1 MNKMFNFQLEGVTFL
16 GGGIVENKDLSASM
30 KLAPNLVAADG
41 AADIAIKN
49 NMSPYAV
56 IGDMDSIS
64 KDFFD
69 QNPKVKKLEILEQE
83 TTDFEKCLREV
94 KAKFA
99 IAIGF
104 LGARLDHELAV
115 LNAIASHRKYPV
127 LLIGEKDVIFSCPDI
142 LNLYLPVDTRVSLFP
157 LKDINVSTVGL
168 YWNLNNEKL
177 APLERIGTSNRSN
190 NSQVNVTTNNQG
202 LLVILP
208 KLYVSNVLNA
218 ILE

>member
-1 MNKMFNFQLEGVTFL
+1 MDEFYNFQLEGVTFL
-16 GGGIVENKDLSASM
+16 GGGIVRNKDLLTSI

-49 NMSPYAV
+49 NMTPYAV

-69 QNPKVKKLEILEQE
+69 KNKKVKKVEILEQE
-83 TTDFEKCLREV
+83 TTDFEKCLMRV

-104 LGARLDHELAV
+104 LGARLDHQLAV
-115 LNAIASHRKYPV
+115 LNTISSHDKYPV
-127 LLIGEKDVIFSCPDI
+127 LLIGEKDIVFSCPGT
-142 LNLYLPVDTRVSLFP
+142 LNLYLPVGTRVSLFP
-157 LKDINVSTVGL
+157 LKNIKVSTAGL
-168 YWNLNNEKL
+168 DWNLNNEKL

-190 NSQVNVTTNNQG
+190 KSEVNVKTNNKG
-202 LLVILP
+202 LLIILP
-208 KLYVSNVLNA
+208 KFYISNVLNA